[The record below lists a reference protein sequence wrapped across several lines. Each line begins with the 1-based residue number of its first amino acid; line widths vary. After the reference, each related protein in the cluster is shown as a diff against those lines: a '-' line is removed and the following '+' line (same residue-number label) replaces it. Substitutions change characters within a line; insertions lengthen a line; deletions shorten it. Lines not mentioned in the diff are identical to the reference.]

1 MEKILSVE
9 KINTYYGKSHILFD
23 VSLDIY
29 KNEILCLLGRNGAG
43 KTTTFKS
50 IVMLNKPLSGKVIYK
65 GKDLMGLKPYQ
76 VFRLGIGLVPED
88 RRIFG
93 PLTVKEN
100 LMLGA
105 RVGRKGMWN
114 LEMVY
119 KYFPILKE
127 YESKPG
133 GMLSGGEQ
141 QMLTIARTL
150 MGNPEVV
157 LLDEPS
163 EGLSPVMVNTLKE
176 IILGL
181 KSAGATIILSE
192 QHVKFAMAV
201 SDRVSIID
209 KGHIV
214 YEASINEFKNDLEI
228 QKKYLA
234 V

>member
-1 MEKILSVE
+1 L
-9 KINTYYGKSHILFD
+9 
-23 VSLDIY
+23 
-29 KNEILCLLGRNGAG
+29 NE
-43 KTTTFKS
+43 F
-50 IVMLNKPLSGKVIYK
+50 
-65 GKDLMGLKPYQ
+65 KPYQ
-76 VFRLGIGLVPED
+76 IFRLGIGLVPED

-105 RVGRKGMWN
+105 RVGRKGIWN
-114 LEMVY
+114 LDMVY

-150 MGNPEVV
+150 MGNPEVL

-176 IILGL
+176 IVLGL
-181 KSAGATIILSE
+181 KEAGATIVLSE

-214 YEASINEFKNDLEI
+214 YEASIEEFKKDLEI